1 IIVTRKVD
9 VNFISSLLTDKRHD
23 QLNKNVMFIKRA
35 VKFYLLT
42 QRIINDLGL
51 DEIEANIASP

>member
-1 IIVTRKVD
+1 MS
-9 VNFISSLLTDKRHD
+9 ISYPPFLTEKRHD
-23 QLNKNVMFIKRA
+23 LLNKNKKKKKRA

-42 QRIINDLGL
+42 QRIINDLEL

>member
-1 IIVTRKVD
+1 M
-9 VNFISSLLTDKRHD
+9 
-23 QLNKNVMFIKRA
+23 NKNVMFIKRA

-42 QRIINDLGL
+42 QRIINDLVL

>member
-1 IIVTRKVD
+1 MS
-9 VNFISSLLTDKRHD
+9 ISYPPFLTDKRHD
-23 QLNKNVMFIKRA
+23 LLNKNLMFIKRE

>member
-1 IIVTRKVD
+1 MS
-9 VNFISSLLTDKRHD
+9 ISYPPFLTDKRHD
-23 QLNKNVMFIKRA
+23 LLNKNLMFIKRE

-51 DEIEANIASP
+51 DEIEANIASPKRMLL